1 MKVHPY
7 NEETEEGSP
16 PVYEYIPS
24 CRVARNVMTY
34 RILRTMPVIDKLKK
48 VPDLSSHFWII
59 KILSTAMGEALS
71 DFLVHTI
78 DPVIAVLIG
87 AAGLAI
93 ALIIQFT
100 SKSYRPW
107 KYWLTVSMVAIFG
120 TMAADVL
127 HIGLGVPYLASTIFF
142 GVALLAIFAVWYKT
156 EKTLSIHSIY
166 TIRREIFYWL
176 TVMATFALGT
186 ATGDMAAYTLGLG
199 FLASGILFIVLFAIP
214 TVLYFVF
221 KRNEVLLFW
230 IAYILTRPLGAS
242 FADWLGVP
250 RDLGGLD
257 LGRGWVSLV
266 LIVMIVGMV
275 IYTSLAKNDIKPNK
289 LT

>member
-1 MKVHPY
+1 MRY
-7 NEETEEGSP
+7 ETEEGSLTTTAP
-16 PVYEYIPS
+16 TESVG
-24 CRVARNVMTY
+24 NVPTY
-34 RILRTMPVIDKLKK
+34 RILNIMPMTRNLKK

-186 ATGDMAAYTLGLG
+186 ATGDMTAYTLGLG

-250 RDLGGLD
+250 HDLGGLD